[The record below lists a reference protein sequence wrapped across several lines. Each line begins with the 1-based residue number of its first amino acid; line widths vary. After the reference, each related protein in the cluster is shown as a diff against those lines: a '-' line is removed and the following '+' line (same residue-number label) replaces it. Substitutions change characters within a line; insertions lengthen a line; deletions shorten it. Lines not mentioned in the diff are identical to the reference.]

1 MPHLHPAPQ
10 HQLQQVQVTG
20 TTFHACP
27 TRLSARLPHAC
38 RTPSCTA
45 CAHMRSRS
53 WLTWAEE
60 AQPQCVCASHHRAPP
75 LVARRGGLRG
85 AGLGRLGRVVCAS
98 SHSVL
103 PLFSPEVRL
112 TDSVLPR
119 TLTGPSNLPPTSR
132 PPPLLVGHAGWASLF
147 CHLMHAPGCGLCRDY
162 ERVASSD
169 RGLPLSPSLSLSLPL
184 ACRLLLPKGLQHA
197 RLRLLGCAPA
207 LLCAWLCSPLVHGF
221 ARHSFARLLPFLTP
235 CRVRLTKST
244 GVFAYSPTGSG
255 VGKYVS
261 GVFADCGATCVHSNV
276 VQHAYTWTH
285 GPLYPTCLHMVIW
298 SSLS

>member
-1 MPHLHPAPQ
+1 LPHLHPAPQ
-10 HQLQQVQVTG
+10 HQLQQVQDTG

-27 TRLSARLPHAC
+27 TPLSPRLPHAC

-85 AGLGRLGRVVCAS
+85 AGLGRLGRLVCCYLPLFAPKVHLT
-98 SHSVL
+98 HSVL
-103 PLFSPEVRL
+103 PPTL
-112 TDSVLPR
+112 TDSVVPPTSLQP
-119 TLTGPSNLPPTSR
+119 PSNLPRTPAPGWACWLGILV
-132 PPPLLVGHAGWASLF
+132 PPP
-147 CHLMHAPGCGLCRDY
+147 HAPGCGLCRNY

-184 ACRLLLPKGLQHA
+184 ACRLLLQKGLQHA

-207 LLCAWLCSPLVHGF
+207 IAFSIALLASCPLLCLPFLCAPP
-221 ARHSFARLLPFLTP
+221 AIPFLTP
-235 CRVRLTKST
+235 WRVRPTKST
-244 GVFAYSPTGSG
+244 GVFAYFPISG
-255 VGKYVS
+255 VGEYAS
-261 GVFADCGATCVHSNV
+261 GLAYLRIV
-276 VQHAYTWTH
+276 VQIAYTRMWSNMRTH
-285 GPLYPTCLHMVIW
+285 GHMA
-298 SSLS
+298 LSILTGT